1 MPGRTPAE
9 AVDAFLDPL
18 RDALRVLDG
27 VAKLMISPKGGFRKG
42 VRYSWVLNGADGMD
56 LGAVG
61 RFIASMEFEIID
73 ADPPKNEFGHPFRVT
88 THSYHYKLR
97 GGDGSDQ
104 WRMHWHPEGHSRIT
118 TPHLHLPPNLKLHWP
133 TGRLTLEN
141 AVGWCV
147 ESGAAVTSDSA
158 MQAHEQLAL
167 IEAPHRL
174 YRSWP

>member
-1 MPGRTPAE
+1 
-9 AVDAFLDPL
+9 
-18 RDALRVLDG
+18 
-27 VAKLMISPKGGFRKG
+27 MISPEGGFRKG

-73 ADPPKNEFGHPFRVT
+73 ADPAKNEFGHPFRVT
-88 THSYHYKLR
+88 ARSYHYKLR
-97 GGDGSDQ
+97 GRDGIDQ
-104 WRMHWHPEGHSRIT
+104 WRMHWHPEGRSRIT
-118 TPHLHLPPNLKLHWP
+118 TPHLHRPPNLKSHWP

-174 YRSWP
+174 YRSWT